1 MSGNPSKR
9 IEVRLY
15 GHADIA
21 PGKIKI
27 QYTTRL
33 LNAIEKAVITCAKEI
48 DPLLDEALLV
58 MSLDSLREGS
68 QWMGM
73 TVSEPC
79 LLDGAEMFFGAVRE
93 KRVSTLP
100 LVAQNQ
106 VMEIQQVQKKL
117 GCDISVHR
125 GSVVSEPPI
134 VVFLC
139 EHPLLL
145 PKPIKMKDA
154 KARGRVMR
162 VGGKHPSLV
171 LDLMNGEVLNCR
183 GERSVIQE
191 LAKYLYQ
198 EVEVQGI
205 AWIDGI
211 TLRKNELIIEGFRL
225 WRPVKAAEGFRELR
239 SEFGR
244 FFDQIEDVDAHV
256 RAKRGEDDATEDAI
270 HPFNEG
276 AV

>member
-1 MSGNPSKR
+1 
-9 IEVRLY
+9 
-15 GHADIA
+15 
-21 PGKIKI
+21 
-27 QYTTRL
+27 
-33 LNAIEKAVITCAKEI
+33 
-48 DPLLDEALLV
+48 
-58 MSLDSLREGS
+58 
-68 QWMGM
+68 
-73 TVSEPC
+73 
-79 LLDGAEMFFGAVRE
+79 
-93 KRVSTLP
+93 
-100 LVAQNQ
+100 
-106 VMEIQQVQKKL
+106 
-117 GCDISVHR
+117 
-125 GSVVSEPPI
+125 
-134 VVFLC
+134 
-139 EHPLLL
+139 
-145 PKPIKMKDA
+145 MKDA